1 MTEAIKKYIEDHLIG
16 TDAYWPVVIY
26 GSSDD
31 VPAAPYIVVRDYGNQ
46 AGLGTGYLIVV
57 HEKAGNQKS
66 CTKML
71 STLTTMLNRTFIIDS
86 YGNTQQ
92 LFANVKETGI
102 IINEGDGTISKD
114 RIFLTYNPNF
124 L

>member
-1 MTEAIKKYIEDHLIG
+1 MTEAIKTYIEKHLTG
-16 TDAYWPVVIY
+16 AYVYWPVVIY
-26 GSSDD
+26 GGREDPPS
-31 VPAAPYIVVRDYGNQ
+31 APYIVVRDYGNQ
-46 AGLGTGYLIVV
+46 GGLGTGYLIVV
-57 HEKAGNQKS
+57 HEHAGKQKS
-66 CTKML
+66 CDYML
-71 STLTTMLNRTFIIDS
+71 AKLSNMLNRTFIIDS